1 MPATSTISSP
11 SPDQAP
17 AAKTKVAVIAGAP
30 RGGTTIANMVLG
42 QHPQIFATGSMRDF
56 PDGGQLFAD
65 TNICS
70 CGQRARDCPFWT
82 EVRSRYR
89 PYHQQSEQEKLPRLF
104 RIMAEVSAREFIGDV
119 THNRHYAERL
129 LELPNIELYLIHV
142 VRDGRGVVFSRIRK
156 DYRAARLEKY
166 GWRHF
171 RRTMQISRHW
181 SRHVRDF
188 AALEKQLGK
197 RAVRISYE
205 QLCSDPVA
213 ALRPVGRCLGLDFA
227 AVGAHLAAG
236 KPLRPMP
243 HLIRG
248 NPVLR
253 LKRDVVLRH
262 DLAFRDKM
270 HLLDRLTFQ
279 LMSRLPPF

>member
-1 MPATSTISSP
+1 MPAKPTASSP
-11 SPDQAP
+11 PADQTAAP
-17 AAKTKVAVIAGAP
+17 KTKVALIAGAP

-65 TNICS
+65 SNICS
-70 CGQRARDCPFWT
+70 CGRPARECDFWT
-82 EVRSRYR
+82 EVRARYR
-89 PYHQQSEQEKLPRLF
+89 PSQKLSEREKLPELF
-104 RIMAEVSAREFIGDV
+104 RIMAAVSGREFIGDV
-119 THNRHYAERL
+119 THNRHYADRL
-129 LELPNIELYLIHV
+129 LALPGVELYLIHV
-142 VRDGRGVVFSRIRK
+142 VRDGRGVLFSRIRR
-156 DYRAARLEKY
+156 DYRAGRLKKY

-171 RRTMQISRHW
+171 RRTMKISRHW
-181 SRHVRDF
+181 SRHIRDF
-188 AALEKQLGK
+188 ASLEKQLGK

-213 ALRPVGRCLGLDFA
+213 TLRPVGRSLGLDFDTI
-227 AVGAHLAAG
+227 GTQLAAG
-236 KPLRPMP
+236 EPMQPMP

-262 DLAFRDKM
+262 DSAFRDKM
-270 HLLDRLTFQ
+270 HLMDRLTFQ
-279 LMSRLPPF
+279 LMSRLPSF

>member
-1 MPATSTISSP
+1 MPAKPTVAGP
-11 SPDQAP
+11 SP
-17 AAKTKVAVIAGAP
+17 AKTKVALIAGAP

-65 TNICS
+65 SNMCS
-70 CGQRARDCPFWT
+70 CGRPARDCSFWT
-82 EVRSRYR
+82 EVRARYQ
-89 PYHQQSEQEKLPRLF
+89 PYKELSEPAKIPELF
-104 RIMAEVSAREFIGDV
+104 RIMAEVSERAFIGDV

-129 LELPNIELYLIHV
+129 LALPGVELYLIHV
-142 VRDGRGVVFSRIRK
+142 VRDGRGVLFSRIRK
-156 DYRAARLEKY
+156 DYRSARLQKY

-171 RRTMQISRHW
+171 RRTMKISRHW
-181 SRHVRDF
+181 SRHIRDF
-188 AALEKQLGK
+188 ATLEKQLGA

-205 QLCSDPVA
+205 QLCSDPVT
-213 ALRPVGRCLGLDFA
+213 ALRPVGRCLGLDFD
-227 AVGAHLAAG
+227 AVGANLAAG
-236 KPLRPMP
+236 KPMQPIP

-262 DLAFRDKM
+262 DRAFHDNM
-270 HLLDRLTFQ
+270 HLPDRLTFQ
-279 LMSRLPPF
+279 IMSRFPSF